1 MKNCKLKIK
10 SCFLIVFNYF
20 RSCESTQVVLDLA
33 SEIVKKK
40 IVIFKFFLIFHFSFF
55 IFNYLFGVD
64 IFLQLKSGGR
74 KTNISIYSNDN
85 SRHSADIQKIVSEDL
100 VYSGIFNLISLPPD
114 QFFAKKL
121 DFNKPDRD
129 IAVAN
134 GIDTVVKFETKT
146 KLNKIT
152 LSGNLWDAASAKKI
166 FDKEYKYV
174 DYETRKL
181 AHNFSEDIIKSLTG
195 QKIGFSSKIAF
206 SNTMSGG
213 KEIWCVDYDGKNLTR
228 ITYNNSISVL
238 PKFSPD
244 GKYIYYTTYK
254 DGNPD
259 IFRYDFEKNRSIP
272 FITYQGLNIAGSSSP
287 DGRYFIA
294 TLSKDGDPELYL
306 FTAEG
311 KIIRRLTYSRGVD
324 TAASFSPNSNE
335 FVFVSDRGGNPQLY
349 IMDIEGTNLRKIT
362 HSGYNDSPCWS
373 PVGGAIAFTKRNR
386 QIFDIYVMDVSTNK
400 EYQLTNN
407 YGSNENPSFSADGRR
422 IVFSSNRSGRYEL
435 FSMHSN
441 GTEQKPI
448 SSIAKE
454 STNPVWSQ

>member
-1 MKNCKLKIK
+1 MKNYKLKIK
-10 SCFLIVFNYF
+10 SCFLMLFNYF
-20 RSCESTQVVLDLA
+20 RSCESTQVVLDLT

-40 IVIFKFFLIFHFSFF
+40 TVIFRFFF
-55 IFNYLFGVD
+55 ILHFTFYIFNCLYCAD

-74 KTNISIYSNDN
+74 KTNIFIYPTDN

-114 QFFAKKL
+114 QLFAKKL
-121 DFNKPDRD
+121 DFNKTDRD

-134 GIDTVVKFETKT
+134 GIDTIVKFEIKT
-146 KLNKIT
+146 SKNKII
-152 LSGNLWDAASAKKI
+152 LSGYCWDVVSAKKI
-166 FDKEYKYV
+166 FDKDYKYA
-174 DYETRKL
+174 DYETRKV

-195 QKIGFSSKIAF
+195 QKISFSSKIAF
-206 SNTMSGG
+206 SNTMSGS

-238 PKFSPD
+238 PKFSSD

-254 DGNPD
+254 EGNPD
-259 IFRYDFEKNRSIP
+259 IFRYDFEKNRSVP
-272 FITYQGLNIAGSSSP
+272 FITFQGLNITGSASC
-287 DGRYFIA
+287 DGKYFIA

-324 TAASFSPNSNE
+324 TAASSSPNSNE

-362 HSGYNDSPCWS
+362 YSGYNDSPCWS
-373 PVGGAIAFTKRNR
+373 PVGGAIAFTKRNGA
-386 QIFDIYVMDVSTNK
+386 IFDIYVMDVSTNK
-400 EYQLTNN
+400 EYQLTKNS
-407 YGSNENPSFSADGRR
+407 GSNENPAFSTDGRR
-422 IVFSSNRSGRYEL
+422 IIFSSNRTGKYEL
-435 FSMHSN
+435 FSMFADGSK
-441 GTEQKPI
+441 QKPVG
-448 SSIAKE
+448 SIAKE

>member
-1 MKNCKLKIK
+1 MK
-10 SCFLIVFNYF
+10 S
-20 RSCESTQVVLDLA
+20 
-33 SEIVKKK
+33 
-40 IVIFKFFLIFHFSFF
+40 VISRFFFIFHFSFF
-55 IFNYLFGVD
+55 IFNCLYCAD

-74 KTNISIYSNDN
+74 KTNIFIYPTDN
-85 SRHSADIQKIVSEDL
+85 SKLSADIQKIVSEDL
-100 VYSGIFNLISLPPD
+100 IYSGIFNLISLPPD
-114 QFFAKKL
+114 QLFVKKL
-121 DFNKPDRD
+121 DYRKTDRD

-152 LSGNLWDAASAKKI
+152 LSGNLWDAVSAKI
-166 FDKEYKYV
+166 FFDREYKYA

-181 AHNFSEDIIKSLTG
+181 AHNFSEDIVNSLTG
-195 QKIGFSSKIAF
+195 QKISFSSKIAF
-206 SNTMSGG
+206 SNTMSGS

-228 ITYNNSISVL
+228 LTYNNSISVL
-238 PKFSPD
+238 PKFSSD

-259 IFRYDFEKNRSIP
+259 IFRYDFEKNRSVP
-272 FITYQGLNIAGSSSP
+272 FISYQGLNITGSASC
-287 DGRYFIA
+287 DGRYFIT

-311 KIIRRLTYSRGVD
+311 KTIRRLTYSRGVD

-335 FVFVSDRGGNPQLY
+335 FAFVSDRGGNPQLY

-362 HSGYNDSPCWS
+362 HGGYNDSPCWS
-373 PVGGAIAFTKRNR
+373 PVGGAIVFTKRNR
-386 QIFDIYVMDVSTNK
+386 EIFDIYVMDVSTNK
-400 EYQLTNN
+400 EYQLTKNS
-407 YGSNENPSFSADGRR
+407 GSNENPSFSNDGRR
-422 IVFSSNRSGRYEL
+422 IIFSSNRPGKYEL
-435 FSMHSN
+435 FSMYAD

-454 STNPVWSQ
+454 STNPVCSP